1 MPAIFADYA
10 ERTDMQRYEIL
21 HRTYYNFTTAVQLGP
36 HSLRLRPREGHEL
49 RARIGRRLSDKMLT
63 QRLSDLEEQ
72 GLVVRSKSGGRGS
85 PSAYR
90 LTPRAQTLRPALQ
103 ALHDWGSGMAR
114 EVGAVVRE
122 SPDPQ
127 E

>member
-1 MPAIFADYA
+1 MPASLTRVFSCHVELAL
-10 ERTDMQRYEIL
+10 EIL
-21 HRTYYNFTTAVQLGP
+21 GGKWKPVILAHLK
-36 HSLRLRPREGHEL
+36 EGSMRYGEL

-72 GLVVRSKSGGRGS
+72 GLIVRRKSGRRGA

-90 LTPRAQTLRPALQ
+90 LTPRGETLRPALQ

-122 SPDPQ
+122 SAGPQ
-127 E
+127 K